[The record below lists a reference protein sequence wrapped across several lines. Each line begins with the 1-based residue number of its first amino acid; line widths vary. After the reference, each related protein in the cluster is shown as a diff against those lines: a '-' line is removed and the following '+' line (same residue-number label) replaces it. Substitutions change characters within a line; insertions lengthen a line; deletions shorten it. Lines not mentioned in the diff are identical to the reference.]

1 MPTYSVNL
9 VSRTTRAVKYAHRS
23 GSTKIDFKGTELM
36 PGASSEAKVASKRG
50 TMEIEVEFQGLDKP
64 TSFGTEYLTYVMWA
78 ISPEGRSV
86 NVGEVLVGDNHR
98 SKLDVTTDLQA
109 FALIVTAE
117 PYYAVRRPSNV
128 VIAENVVR
136 ADTIGTSEAVDAKY
150 ELIDRGG
157 YIPTGYHFDPVVLN
171 SKLPLE
177 FFEARNAVRIAK
189 SAGADN
195 YAASSYSNAADQM
208 KQADDLA
215 VMKHVETKALISA
228 SREVVQT
235 ADDSREISVKRMD

>member
-1 MPTYSVNL
+1 
-9 VSRTTRAVKYAHRS
+9 
-23 GSTKIDFKGTELM
+23 
-36 PGASSEAKVASKRG
+36 
-50 TMEIEVEFQGLDKP
+50 MEIEVELAGLDKP

-98 SKLDVTTDLQA
+98 SKLDVTTDLQS

-128 VIAENVVR
+128 VIAENAIRPVTV
-136 ADTIGTSEAVDAKY
+136 GTTEAMDAKY
-150 ELIDRGG
+150 ELIDKGG

-177 FFEARNAVRIAK
+177 FFEARNAARFAK
-189 SAGADN
+189 SAGAET
-195 YAASSYSNAADQM
+195 YAAVSYEKAVGQM
-208 KQADDLA
+208 KHAERYGNNEA
-215 VMKHVETKALISA
+215 
-228 SREVVQT
+228 R
-235 ADDSREISVKRMD
+235 R